1 MAETQTVPMEEAG
14 MLSSIMADE
23 KPDTVTEVAQPEPQ
37 PERTDDRQ
45 RDEHGRFVAK
55 QPEPEKAAEPAT
67 ATPEATPEQK
77 DDAHVPSWRLR
88 EVREAREAAEKR
100 AEEASRQSYAFQ
112 QQMAEMRKQL
122 EALQA
127 PKQERVSIFENED
140 EAINQRLAP
149 VQSEIQQL
157 KNEFRLEM
165 SRELAIVKHG
175 EQLVSEVEASV
186 AKAMQSGDP
195 GIAALR
201 VRMQNSS
208 NPVAV
213 AIQWHQQNKLLETT
227 GGNLETY
234 REKVLEEA
242 MKDPKFQA
250 RVLEATRTQ
259 AAGRPSSIQ
268 IPPSLNKATGSGV
281 SSADVDATDMSDRS
295 LFQNAMGSP
304 RR

>member
-1 MAETQTVPMEEAG
+1 MAETQVVPMEEAG

-23 KPDTVTEVAQPEPQ
+23 KPEVTEAVQPEPQ
-37 PERTDDRQ
+37 PEQTDDR
-45 RDEHGRFVAK
+45 RDPTTGRFVAK
-55 QPEPEKAAEPAT
+55 QPEPERAAEPAT

-100 AEEASRQSYAFQ
+100 AEDASRQSYAYQ
-112 QQMAEMRKQL
+112 QQIAEMQRRL
-122 EALQA
+122 EAMEK
-127 PKQERVSIFENED
+127 PKAEPVDFFQD
-140 EAINQRLAP
+140 PDGAMNQRLAP
-149 VQSEIQQL
+149 VQSEIQQF
-157 KNEFRLEM
+157 KNELRLEF
-165 SRELAIVKHG
+165 SRELAVIKHG
-175 EQLVSEVEASV
+175 EAVVSEVEASV
-186 AKAMQSGDP
+186 AKAMQAGNP
-195 GIAALR
+195 EMQALS
-201 VRMQNSS
+201 VRMRNSS

-227 GGNLETY
+227 GGNLDTY

-281 SSADVDATDMSDRS
+281 SSDDVDATDMSDRS
-295 LFQNAMGSP
+295 LFKNAMGSP

>member
-1 MAETQTVPMEEAG
+1 MADTQTVPMEDAG
-14 MLSSIMADE
+14 LLSSIMADE

-67 ATPEATPEQK
+67 ATPEAPTEQK

-122 EALQA
+122 EALQK
-127 PKQERVSIFENED
+127 PKAEPVDFFQD
-140 EAINQRLAP
+140 PDAAMNQRLAP
-149 VQSEIQQL
+149 VQSEIQQF
-157 KNEFRLEM
+157 KNELRLEM
-165 SRELAIVKHG
+165 SRELAIVQHG

-201 VRMQNSS
+201 VRMQNST
-208 NPVAV
+208 NPVGV
-213 AIQWHQQNKLLETT
+213 AIKWHQEAKLLETT
-227 GGNLETY
+227 GGDLAAY
-234 REKVLEEA
+234 REKVRQEA
-242 MKDPKFQA
+242 KNDPKFQA
-250 RVLEATRTQ
+250 EVLEAARTL

-295 LFQNAMGSP
+295 LFQHAMSST

>member
-23 KPDTVTEVAQPEPQ
+23 KPEVTEVAQPEPQ
-37 PERTDDRQ
+37 PERTDERQ
-45 RDEHGRFVAK
+45 RDESGRFVAK

-100 AEEASRQSYAFQ
+100 AEDASRQSYAYQ
-112 QQMAEMRKQL
+112 QQIAEMQRRL
-122 EALQA
+122 EAMEK
-127 PKQERVSIFENED
+127 PKQERVSIFENE
-140 EAINQRLAP
+140 EQAINQHLAP
-149 VQSEIQQL
+149 VQSEVQQIR
-157 KNEFRLEM
+157 NELRLEF
-165 SRELAIVKHG
+165 SRELAIIKHG
-175 EQLVSEVEASV
+175 EAVVSEAEASV
-186 AKAMQSGDP
+186 AKAMQAGNP
-195 GIAALR
+195 EMQALA
-201 VRMQNSS
+201 VRMRNSS

-227 GGNLETY
+227 GGNLDTY
-234 REKVLEEA
+234 KEKVLAEA

-268 IPPSLNKATGSGV
+268 IPPSLNRATGSGV
-281 SSADVDATDMSDRS
+281 SSDDVDATDMSDRS
-295 LFQNAMGSP
+295 LFKNAMGSP

>member
-37 PERTDDRQ
+37 PERTEDRQ

-67 ATPEATPEQK
+67 ATPEAPTEQK

-88 EVREAREAAEKR
+88 EVRLEREEAERR
-100 AEEASRQSYAFQ
+100 AQEASRQSYAYQ
-112 QQMAEMRKQL
+112 QQMAEMQKKL

-127 PKQERVSIFENED
+127 PKAEPVDFFQD
-140 EAINQRLAP
+140 PDGAMNQRLAP
-149 VQSEIQQL
+149 VQSDIQQF
-157 KNEFRLEM
+157 KNELRLEF
-165 SRELAIVKHG
+165 SRELAVIKHG
-175 EQLVSEVEASV
+175 EAVVSEVESAV
-186 AKAMQSGDP
+186 QKAMQAGNPEMS
-195 GIAALR
+195 ALS
-201 VRMQNSS
+201 VRMRNSS

-295 LFQNAMGSP
+295 LFQHAMSST

>member
-37 PERTDDRQ
+37 PERTEDRQ
-45 RDEHGRFVAK
+45 RDENGRFVAK

-122 EALQA
+122 EALQK
-127 PKQERVSIFENED
+127 PKAEPVDFFQD
-140 EAINQRLAP
+140 PDAAMNQRLAP
-149 VQSEIQQL
+149 VQSEIQQF
-157 KNEFRLEM
+157 KNELRLEM
-165 SRELAIVKHG
+165 SRELAIVQHG

-201 VRMQNSS
+201 VRMQNST
-208 NPVAV
+208 NPVGV
-213 AIQWHQQNKLLETT
+213 AIKWHQEAKLLETT
-227 GGNLETY
+227 GGDLAAY
-234 REKVLEEA
+234 REKVRQEA
-242 MKDPKFQA
+242 KNDPKFQA
-250 RVLEATRTQ
+250 EVLEAARTL

-295 LFQNAMGSP
+295 LFQHAMSST

>member
-23 KPDTVTEVAQPEPQ
+23 KPEVTEVAQPEPQ
-37 PERTDDRQ
+37 PERTDERQ
-45 RDEHGRFVAK
+45 RDESGRFVAK

-100 AEEASRQSYAFQ
+100 AEDASRQSYAYQ
-112 QQMAEMRKQL
+112 QQIAEMQRRL
-122 EALQA
+122 EAMEK

-140 EAINQRLAP
+140 EAINQRLSPIEQRIHATE
-149 VQSEIQQL
+149 S
-157 KNEFRLEM
+157 RLLLRA
-165 SRELAIVKHG
+165 SRAEAIAEHG
-175 EQLVSEVEASV
+175 KAVVAEAE
-186 AKAMQSGDP
+186 AAIGKAMQSNHP
-195 GIAALR
+195 GMTALAAQMRASEHPVELALEWYR
-201 VRMQNSS
+201 RNS
-208 NPVAV
+208 
-213 AIQWHQQNKLLETT
+213 LFERT
-227 GGNLETY
+227 GGDLDGY
-234 REKVLEEA
+234 VQKQMDEKL
-242 MKDPKFQA
+242 KDPAFLAKAMEAA
-250 RVLEATRTQ
+250 RGQ

-281 SSADVDATDMSDRS
+281 SSDDVDATDMSDRS
-295 LFQNAMGSP
+295 LFKNAMGSP